1 MIIVL
6 SCTVTKFRYYRP
18 GVKNFLADCNWGL
31 GDHIVSIWSK
41 SDEKWRFY
49 KHFCEF
55 GARWP
60 NWTKLLRDPQVS
72 SATTSDMFANTLE
85 SFGAFD
91 LGMTLT
97 LKVKVKVTRPTRGL
111 TVTTIIIG
119 LWLIAIEL
127 WAWYH
132 TIRTSFGICDLGM
145 TLTLDFKVNVVR
157 PTRGLPNKK
166 KIIGLSLT
174 VTEI

>member
-31 GDHIVSIWSK
+31 GDHIVSIWSN
-41 SDEKWRFY
+41 SDEKWSFY
-49 KHFCEF
+49 KHSCEF

-60 NWTKLLRDPQVS
+60 NWTKLLRDPQAYS
-72 SATTSDMFANTLE
+72 TSTSDMFANTLE
-85 SFGAFD
+85 SFKAFG
-91 LGMTLT
+91 LRMTLT

-111 TVTTIIIG
+111 TDTTIIIG
-119 LWLIAIEL
+119 LWLIVIEL
-127 WAWYH
+127 RAWYG
-132 TIRTSFGICDLGM
+132 IFRTWFGICDLDM
-145 TLTLDFKVNVVR
+145 TLTSDVKVKVIR